1 MRRILRAVLDAGAR
15 MAEPGEF
22 TKRAFLNGRIDLIQA
37 EGIFDL
43 IRARSDRA
51 AAVALEQMEGDLS
64 KRFNALYDAFLEVS
78 ANLESTLDFSEQ
90 ELPDE
95 VFEGILR
102 RLDAAQELLDELLNT
117 WDEGHLLREGA
128 RVVILGRPNAG
139 KSTLLN
145 ALLGFDRA
153 IVSAQPGTTRDT
165 IEEGFVLAGVPLRI
179 VDTAGLRETDCEIE
193 SEGIRRAEAH
203 SAEAHLSIYMIDASE
218 PLHEEDR
225 IRLKKLNPAKSIV
238 VLNKV
243 DRGIQAK
250 ISSSFSQVIVEASI
264 KKGDGISRLKEAI
277 TALLGDG
284 AGGETLPHAV
294 ISERHRHLLVE
305 AREESKKAQ
314 RVLAENMEEN
324 AVFAV
329 EHLRCALELIGEATG
344 RIYHEELLENIFSR
358 FCIGK

>member
-1 MRRILRAVLDAGAR
+1 
-15 MAEPGEF
+15 
-22 TKRAFLNGRIDLIQA
+22 
-37 EGIFDL
+37 
-43 IRARSDRA
+43 
-51 AAVALEQMEGDLS
+51 
-64 KRFNALYDAFLEVS
+64 
-78 ANLESTLDFSEQ
+78 
-90 ELPDE
+90 
-95 VFEGILR
+95 
-102 RLDAAQELLDELLNT
+102 
-117 WDEGHLLREGA
+117 
-128 RVVILGRPNAG
+128 
-139 KSTLLN
+139 
-145 ALLGFDRA
+145 
-153 IVSAQPGTTRDT
+153 
-165 IEEGFVLAGVPLRI
+165 
-179 VDTAGLRETDCEIE
+179 LRETDCEIE

-243 DRGIQAK
+243 DRGIQTK
-250 ISSSFSQVIVEASI
+250 IFSSFSQVIVEASI
-264 KKGDGISRLKEAI
+264 KKGDGISSLKEAI